1 MILYYIYILLSFL
14 LLPFLSIGIVLKE
27 YKKIGYRILERFGID
42 LSKNS
47 IKGEFS
53 KKIIWIHA
61 ASIGE
66 INIAILLI
74 EEINRKYGSEYCEFL
89 ITTSNSSS
97 SSEIIKSAQ
106 SKNPKLKNV
115 IHRYIFIDNI
125 LFAKIFYSRLRP
137 NLGIFIEAEIFPSI
151 INYIGGKTNLI
162 LLNARISDSSYN
174 KWLKIKSLFKY
185 TIQNFKIIITQ
196 SKYDYQKYQKLGA
209 KNLINIGNLKYA
221 RKIDTQSLIQIEKPE
236 NKLIVVCGSTYEGEE
251 IGILLSIIELIK
263 SKKVLLILVPR
274 YIDRIEKIKNQI
286 AKYDLNMQLR
296 SSQNKIKISDENDVY
311 LVDSFGELN
320 SFYNIADISII
331 GNSFKDGG
339 TGHNVIEPANFNS
352 IVCFGSNMREFA
364 EVSEEFVSTKS
375 GIMLSSYSE
384 INGICK
390 SVIDNKNLID
400 EYSSNAKKL
409 IKKYHG
415 VLDIYMEQIDKF
427 IK

>member
-14 LLPFLSIGIVLKE
+14 LLPFLSLVIILKE
-27 YKKIGYRILERFGID
+27 YRKIGYRILERFSIER
-42 LSKNS
+42 SKNG
-47 IKGEFS
+47 IKNEFS

-74 EEINRKYGSEYCEFL
+74 EEINRKYGPEYYQFL

-97 SSEIIKSAQ
+97 SSEIIKNAQ

-115 IHRYIFIDNI
+115 IHRYVFIDNI
-125 LFAKIFYSRLRP
+125 LFAKIFYSHFRP
-137 NLGIFIEAEIFPSI
+137 VLGIFIEAEIFPSI
-151 INYIGGKTNLI
+151 INYIGKKTNLI

-174 KWLKIKSLFKY
+174 KWLKIKSLFRY
-185 TIQNFKIIITQ
+185 TVENFKIIITQ
-196 SKYDYQKYQKLGA
+196 SKYDYQKYQKLVA
-209 KNLINIGNLKYA
+209 KNLINIGNLKYV
-221 RKIDTQSLIQIEKPE
+221 RKIDTQNLIQIEKPE
-236 NKLIVVCGSTYEGEE
+236 NKLIVVCGSSYEGEE
-251 IGILLSIIELIK
+251 IGVLSSIIELIK
-263 SKKVLLILVPR
+263 SKKILLILVPR
-274 YIDRIEKIKNQI
+274 YIDRIEKIKKQI
-286 AKYDLNMQLR
+286 AKYDLNIQIR
-296 SSQNKIKISDENDVY
+296 SDQDKIKILDETELY

-331 GNSFKDGG
+331 GNSFKNGG
-339 TGHNVIEPANFNS
+339 TGHNIIEPANFNS
-352 IVCFGSNMREFA
+352 IVCFGSNMREFT
-364 EVSEEFVSTKS
+364 EVSEEFVNTES

-384 INGICK
+384 IYELCK
-390 SVIDNKNLID
+390 SVIDNKNLIK
-400 EYSSNAKKL
+400 EYSDNAKKL